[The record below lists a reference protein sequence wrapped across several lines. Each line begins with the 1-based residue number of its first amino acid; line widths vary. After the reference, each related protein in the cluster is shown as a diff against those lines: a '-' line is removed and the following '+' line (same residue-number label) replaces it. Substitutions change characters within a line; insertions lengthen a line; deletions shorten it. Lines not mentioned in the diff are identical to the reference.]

1 MQQLVISYGGGGE
14 CSSHRNFFSLSNS
27 IYELFLGR
35 SMNIFEFWIF
45 PCENI
50 FWVLRP
56 PPCPPHKFSNGPSLA
71 WIYSPLSWCHQ
82 KINLRNI
89 NYTECLLSRGF
100 TAATLLYLCKLSVR
114 IRGSPFCDRAHVCAP
129 RCKVSLN
136 MASPYKCYINRQ
148 GSYSPTALGRAGLR
162 SVSTFLGCNLGLKM
176 TEIFAPFIVFFI
188 V

>member
-1 MQQLVISYGGGGE
+1 MFEPQEFFFVIKFNLWTFFRPYHE
-14 CSSHRNFFSLSNS
+14 YFLILNFPLRE
-27 IYELFLGR
+27 YFLGT
-35 SMNIFEFWIF
+35 S
-45 PCENI
+45 PTP
-50 FWVLRP
+50 LP
-56 PPCPPHKFSNGPSLA
+56 PPHKFSNGPSLA
-71 WIYSPLSWCHQ
+71 WIYSPLSCHQ

-176 TEIFAPFIVFFI
+176 TEILAPFIVFFI